1 MDQKQVEEQ
10 AEKPETELSEKSQTP
25 AKAEP
30 ASISEKP
37 EKPKPGRFQKILRKV
52 LIWFVVVA
60 FVFMAGLLTDEY
72 LRYRP
77 LAENAAK
84 TQSELEQANQEIT
97 NLQVEIDKA
106 NNAYQDANSEIT
118 SLNGDNKKL
127 QDELDKANSH
137 LELYQVLV
145 DVSNARLALFLNDV
159 DGAKAALVDTP
170 QQLDDLLPFIAEFD
184 PNLAQSMPQRLNLII
199 TGLDRDIETVKIDL
213 ELFSKDLLEV
223 ESSIFPK

>member
-77 LAENAAK
+77 LAEKIAEV
-84 TQSELEQANQEIT
+84 QSALDQANQDIS
-97 NLQVEIDKA
+97 NLQAETARLIAANQAASDKIA
-106 NNAYQDANSEIT
+106 SLESE
-118 SLNGDNKKL
+118 NGKL
-127 QDELDKANSH
+127 QNELDAANAH
-137 LELYQVLV
+137 LELLQVLV
-145 DVSNARLALFLNDV
+145 DVSGARLALFLDDV
-159 DGAKAALVDTP
+159 QAARAALVDTP
-170 QQLDDLLPFIAEFD
+170 QRLDNLLPFIKQSD

-213 ELFSKDLLEV
+213 ELFSKDLLQV
-223 ESSIFPK
+223 EATLFPK

>member
-1 MDQKQVEEQ
+1 M
-10 AEKPETELSEKSQTP
+10 
-25 AKAEP
+25 
-30 ASISEKP
+30 
-37 EKPKPGRFQKILRKV
+37 
-52 LIWFVVVA
+52 
-60 FVFMAGLLTDEY
+60 
-72 LRYRP
+72 
-77 LAENAAK
+77 
-84 TQSELEQANQEIT
+84 
-97 NLQVEIDKA
+97 
-106 NNAYQDANSEIT
+106 
-118 SLNGDNKKL
+118 
-127 QDELDKANSH
+127 
-137 LELYQVLV
+137 LV